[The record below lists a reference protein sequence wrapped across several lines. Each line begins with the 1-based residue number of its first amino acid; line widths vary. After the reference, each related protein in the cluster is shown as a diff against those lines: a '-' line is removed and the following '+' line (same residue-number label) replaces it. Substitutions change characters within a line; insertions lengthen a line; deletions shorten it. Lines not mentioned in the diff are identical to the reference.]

1 MEILQEK
8 VRSID
13 SVERVDLSWQRL
25 NLLPK
30 IKSIGM
36 NDAMED
42 YEKRKL
48 GIFNL
53 LNFFQFVACIIIPLI
68 GFITT
73 DKFSLNVWLIA
84 CLPAFTSIVSLYLN
98 YRRKYEMA
106 LLAFF
111 ILYPFLVFVP

>member
-13 SVERVDLSWQRL
+13 SVERLDLSWQRV
-25 NLLPK
+25 NWLLPK

-53 LNFFQFVACIIIPLI
+53 LNFF
-68 GFITT
+68 
-73 DKFSLNVWLIA
+73 
-84 CLPAFTSIVSLYLN
+84 
-98 YRRKYEMA
+98 
-106 LLAFF
+106 
-111 ILYPFLVFVP
+111 